1 MTCNSVTITG
11 LANKLCERCNTVHT
25 AVTFI
30 VGSFPVHFELSKRNW
45 IVNYVSSV
53 HSYNLDPERK
63 EMNVYIYC
71 RLRFSDLMKMK
82 EDRRLRSETGLM
94 PSWLLIGQCVMFLS
108 SHWPPVLPPMARVS
122 QLYCRIMSKIDYDKP
137 HLTKTSCL
145 QLDDSEFLL
154 NLTCWD
160 VRKNKITKLFR

>member
-1 MTCNSVTITG
+1 
-11 LANKLCERCNTVHT
+11 
-25 AVTFI
+25 
-30 VGSFPVHFELSKRNW
+30 
-45 IVNYVSSV
+45 
-53 HSYNLDPERK
+53 
-63 EMNVYIYC
+63 
-71 RLRFSDLMKMK
+71 MKMK
-82 EDRRLRSETGLM
+82 EDRRLRSEPGLV
-94 PSWLLIGQCVMFLS
+94 PTWFLIGQCVMFQS